1 MSGTGQKQQPLR
13 KAAVQVVTG
22 PQGDHPGPERPAEKI
37 EVTQEVENLVADKLV
52 GEPKPS
58 AGGNGCFSHHHGV
71 FKASSFR
78 KPPVEKG
85 LHFRRQGEGAGR
97 SEKGPEASLGKAEVK
112 RLGPYGRPFVG
123 NDLRKGQFTGRK
135 GDKGGIPRLILYC
148 HGH

>member
-85 LHFRRQGEGAGR
+85 LYFRRQGEGAGR
-97 SEKGPEASLGKAEVK
+97 SEKGLEAPRGKTEVG
-112 RLGPYGRPFVG
+112 RLGSDGSSPVG
-123 NDLRKGQFTGRK
+123 DNVG
-135 GDKGGIPRLILYC
+135 
-148 HGH
+148 